1 MVRAREAEQRGESS
15 DDVENIAS
23 NEDLYQLKSERDID
37 PRSNVR
43 NVQNKHHFAFQVQRK
58 NVNRKLLKYL
68 NLNWLRKLP

>member
-1 MVRAREAEQRGESS
+1 MQLKNMKKRMTMVRAREAEQRGESS

-23 NEDLYQLKSERDID
+23 NEDLCQLKSERYID

-58 NVNRKLLKYL
+58 NVNRK
-68 NLNWLRKLP
+68 